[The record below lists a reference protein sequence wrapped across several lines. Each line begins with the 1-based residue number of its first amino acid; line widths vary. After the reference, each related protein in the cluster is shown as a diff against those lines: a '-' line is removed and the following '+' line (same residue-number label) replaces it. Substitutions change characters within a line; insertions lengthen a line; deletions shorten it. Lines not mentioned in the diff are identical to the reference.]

1 MNVVVLG
8 SGTSH
13 GVPVIGCDCRVCTS
27 SDARDRRYRA
37 SLWVRD
43 ESTSIVIDTGP
54 EFRLQA
60 LRAGIDRLDAVLL
73 THAHADH
80 LHGLD
85 DVRPLCHHRSIPV
98 YGNAGQIEE
107 ARERFSYIFRH
118 TQMGGGKP
126 LVDFLDAGKGKFA
139 VGDLEVTP
147 IPLMHG
153 RLETSGYR
161 IGNLAYLT
169 DCNAIPEASYAL
181 LEGTE
186 VVVIDALRFTTHE
199 THFSVDEAIE
209 AIERINPARAYLTHI
224 CHAVGHEELNSYL
237 KGKKIEPAFDGLSF
251 DLG

>member
-1 MNVVVLG
+1 MHVVVLG

-27 SDARDRRYRA
+27 SDSRDKRYRA
-37 SLWVRD
+37 SIWVYTR
-43 ESTSIVIDTGP
+43 STSIVVDTGP

-85 DVRPLCHHRSIPV
+85 DVRPLCRHQSIPL
-98 YGNAGQIEE
+98 YGNKVQIGE

-118 TQMGGGKP
+118 TQTGGGKP
-126 LVDFLDAGKGKFA
+126 LVDFLEVGREGFE
-139 VGDLEVTP
+139 VGDLTVLP

-153 RLETSGYR
+153 RLETTGYR

-169 DCNAIPEASYAL
+169 DCSAIPETSYAL
-181 LEGTE
+181 LEGTK
-186 VVVIDALRFTTHE
+186 VVIVDALRFTTHE

-209 AIERINPARAYLTHI
+209 VIERIGPDRSYLTHI
-224 CHAVGHEELNSYL
+224 CHAVGHEELSAYL
-237 KGKKIEPAFDGLSF
+237 RGKKIEPAFDGLSF
-251 DLG
+251 DLD